1 MIIAFQ
7 RRRICLLTGGVQ
19 TVIRPLLVVAKALRP
34 LLNGNSLLNGRPL
47 LNDNSLNESHK
58 IRPISVKV
66 DGIS

>member
-19 TVIRPLLVVAKALRP
+19 TVIRPLFVAKALRP